1 MRLLVLSSLL
11 FVLLL
16 CFSVFSLEGRRHFAK
31 PGKLRFCCRLAPS
44 RNQTTQ
50 KGYREHAVDSQD
62 SVLKG
67 PKPSLKFK
75 VQKHLLSFIICLDSH
90 LLGSKEERNRM
101 KVCRVCKVKAVA
113 QPWVV
118 PGALPQV

>member
-50 KGYREHAVDSQD
+50 KG
-62 SVLKG
+62 
-67 PKPSLKFK
+67 
-75 VQKHLLSFIICLDSH
+75 
-90 LLGSKEERNRM
+90 NRM